1 MHDITKAKANT
12 LSTDFVNKLV
22 TGIGASR
29 EQTIIPGGVPL
40 LRLLKEGSWVF
51 GQKDD
56 AVQDGSS
63 WAVNPLS
70 IQHGYV
76 AWTKHEGNTKNSIVG
91 EVMAPIFEAKPAK
104 PALAEGQWPYE
115 EQRSMGLRCL
125 DGDDEGTEVVYKTN
139 SRGGMRAMDELLA
152 ALQGHLQEDPRFP
165 CPVIQLDADH
175 YQHPKHGRIWIPILT
190 VADWATMT
198 GDLASEAR
206 ENPAADEPEPEPE
219 PEQTAPQPAPAARQK
234 ASLRTAAATPEP
246 EQTAPA
252 ARQKPSLKAAKA
264 EALAEP
270 APTARRRPLRR

>member
-1 MHDITKAKANT
+1 
-12 LSTDFVNKLV
+12 
-22 TGIGASR
+22 
-29 EQTIIPGGVPL
+29 
-40 LRLLKEGSWVF
+40 VF

-76 AWTKHEGNTKNSIVG
+76 AWTRHGGDAKNSIAG

-104 PALAEGQWPYE
+104 PGPADGEWPYE
-115 EQRSMGLRCL
+115 EQRSMGLKCL

-152 ALQGHLQEDPRFP
+152 ALQGHLQQDPRFP
-165 CPVIQLDADH
+165 CPVLQLDADH

-198 GDLASEAR
+198 GDLASEAA
-206 ENPAADEPEPEPE
+206 EDEPEETQAE
-219 PEQTAPQPAPAARQK
+219 PEQTAPQPATAGRQK
-234 ASLRTAAATPEP
+234 ASLRKAAATPEP
-246 EQTAPA
+246 EKTAPA
-252 ARQKPSLKAAKA
+252 ARQKPSLRAAKEDA
-264 EALAEP
+264 PAEP
-270 APTARRRPLRR
+270 APTSRRRPLRR